1 MRNRP
6 WTSPSPAPAI
16 GQGGLM
22 VARADPI
29 CLPPTLINA
38 VPNCAVSCLQV
49 FASTKYPGSNCQSTT
64 DLDFLCIESNTSG
77 LTIGEAAVQCV
88 VSFCRGQDQLN
99 LGGYNVCIGV
109 QGARPNTA
117 QTITATLLAATTS
130 ATMDTLPQT
139 ISNPTSTMSVSMI
152 VMDSGAPAMPT
163 TMMTTTPSS
172 APSAAESTGT
182 YTTAGAVAMPSQGGN
197 QSGLGTAQIVG
208 IAIGGAIIAI
218 GVSAL
223 FTFLF
228 CMRKRRQEQ
237 RKSQRK
243 SRILETTPPSNF
255 ESPPEDGSAVLTPTA
270 KPAPAHI
277 SNGRFYAPQQPM
289 EDKRRSFWR
298 KSIKPEEIG
307 IAVSPKIPGDVSPIS
322 ATSQHSISRLL
333 PAIPIRALVP
343 APLDVEASRER
354 RRRPTS
360 NGTMSDIDSVLQS
373 TNQQAIYVD
382 NQTFILEKAP
392 LAKKLRSVPAPIT
405 LPSVPENPIQN
416 YKTEPA
422 SAARI
427 PLTPTYDNGNIDLIS
442 PPRSFGSPP
451 FSASTVADSVVT
463 VSQFPLPSAERKPA
477 PSTSSGVK
485 SILKKQPPSTLPLR
499 SIISPPIEPLEQP
512 RNPPPP
518 PVTRPAS
525 KQPFRPTSLSSEY
538 TEIEEDTTPEE
549 LNKQLGSSSKPSAPR
564 NSRVE
569 IRPDDMGQSSPI
581 KDLKYPQIPRSAAVS
596 RQAER
601 PAQLRG
607 SLPQDPFMQL
617 PSTTF
622 APRDPVA
629 RTRVSFLQGETS
641 SSDGYMSDETI
652 EWPVPPMSE
661 NTTQRNA
668 SRAPPMTQSSLK
680 QKMARLRNS
689 NGAGNR
695 GSPLAPIYS
704 PSLNEMMTAEPQLKT
719 TQASSN
725 LIPERSPSTR
735 AKLTPNKA
743 ENGDLYLTVQDI

>member
-6 WTSPSPAPAI
+6 RSSPSPAPAI
-16 GQGGLM
+16 GHGGLM

-29 CLPPTLINA
+29 CLPPALINA

-49 FASTKYPGSNCQSTT
+49 FTSTKYPGSNCQTTT
-64 DLDFLCIESNTSG
+64 DLNFLCTQSNTSG

-130 ATMDTLPQT
+130 ATMDNLPQT
-139 ISNPTSTMSVSMI
+139 ISNPTSTMSVSMV
-152 VMDSGAPAMPT
+152 VMDTGAPAVPT
-163 TMMTTTPSS
+163 TMLTTTSSVPS
-172 APSAAESTGT
+172 APENTST
-182 YTTAGAVAMPSQGGN
+182 YTTAGAVAMPGQGGN
-197 QSGLGTAQIVG
+197 QGGLGTAQVVG
-208 IAIGGAIIAI
+208 IAIGGAVMAI
-218 GVSAL
+218 GVLAFL
-223 FTFLF
+223 TFIF
-228 CMRKRRQEQ
+228 CIRKRRQER

-243 SRILETTPPSNF
+243 SRIFETTPPTNF
-255 ESPPEDGSAVLTPTA
+255 ESPPEDGSAVLAATT
-270 KPAPAHI
+270 KPAPAQI
-277 SNGRFYAPQQPM
+277 SNGRFYASQPPM

-307 IAVSPKIPGDVSPIS
+307 VAVSPKMPGDISPIS
-322 ATSQHSISRLL
+322 ASSQHSISRLL
-333 PAIPIRALVP
+333 PALPNRTLVP
-343 APLDVEASRER
+343 APLDIEASRER
-354 RRRPTS
+354 RRRPS
-360 NGTMSDIDSVLQS
+360 SDGTMSDIES
-373 TNQQAIYVD
+373 TLTSANQQAIYID
-382 NQTFILEKAP
+382 NQTFVLEKAP
-392 LAKKLRSVPAPIT
+392 PAKKLRSAAAPIT
-405 LPSVPENPIQN
+405 LPSVPEYPVQKS
-416 YKTEPA
+416 KTQPA

-442 PPRSFGSPP
+442 PP
-451 FSASTVADSVVT
+451 FSASTVAESVVT
-463 VSQFPLPSAERKPA
+463 VSQFPLPSNSTEQKPT
-477 PSTSSGVK
+477 PSSSYGVR
-485 SILKKQPPSTLPLR
+485 SVLKKPPPSTLPLR
-499 SIISPPIEPLEQP
+499 SLISPPMEPLEQP

-518 PVTRPAS
+518 PIPRPAS
-525 KQPFRPTSLSSEY
+525 NQPFRPVSLSSEY
-538 TEIEEDTTPEE
+538 TEIEEDSTPEE
-549 LNKQLGSSSKPSAPR
+549 LNKQLGLSSNPSAPR

-569 IRPDDMGQSSPI
+569 IRADDAGQSSPI
-581 KDLKYPQIPRSAAVS
+581 KDLRYPQIPRSAAVS

-607 SLPQDPFMQL
+607 SLPQDPFAPL

-622 APRDPVA
+622 TPRDPVA

-661 NTTQRNA
+661 NSTQ
-668 SRAPPMTQSSLK
+668 RAPPIAQSSLK

-704 PSLNEMMTAEPQLKT
+704 PSLNEMMTVDSRMKT
-719 TQASSN
+719 TQTTAN